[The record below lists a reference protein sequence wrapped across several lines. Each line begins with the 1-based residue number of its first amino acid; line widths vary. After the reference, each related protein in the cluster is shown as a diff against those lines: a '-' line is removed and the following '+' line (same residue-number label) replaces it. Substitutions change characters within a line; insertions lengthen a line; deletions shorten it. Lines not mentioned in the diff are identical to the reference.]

1 MRLLNHIHTILLLV
15 GLGFLIY
22 GFFLLNQ
29 IAGFLC
35 SGVILILL
43 ALYISKT
50 RG

>member
-1 MRLLNHIHTILLLV
+1 LKILEHIHTILLLI

-29 IAGFLC
+29 VAGFLC
-35 SGVILILL
+35 SGTILILL

-50 RG
+50 KG

>member
-1 MRLLNHIHTILLLV
+1 MRLLKHIHTILLLV

>member
-1 MRLLNHIHTILLLV
+1 MRLLNHIHTILLLI

-29 IAGFLC
+29 VVGFLC
-35 SGVILILL
+35 SGAILILL

>member
-1 MRLLNHIHTILLLV
+1 MKILEHIHTILLLV

-22 GFFLLNQ
+22 GFFLLNEV
-29 IAGFLC
+29 AGFLC

-50 RG
+50 KG